1 MDLCHVNPEFNMY
14 DPEWPLRTYMP
25 QAPPAKFVFAEDWRR
40 GEAQDSLIS
49 QGCIVSGSRI
59 HGSILCPNVR
69 VHSFCSIEQSIL
81 MPGVRVGRHARIRKA
96 IIDRDVDIPRG
107 AMIGFNAEE
116 DRRRHTVSEGG
127 VVVVAAGE
135 EPYVAPISEEAL
147 RLEAEADRRG

>member
-1 MDLCHVNPEFNMY
+1 
-14 DPEWPLRTYMP
+14 MP

-49 QGCIVSGSRI
+49 QGCIVSGSQI

-69 VHSFCSIEQSIL
+69 VHSFCTIEESIL

-107 AMIGFNAEE
+107 ALDRLQSGRRQAPSHGFG
-116 DRRRHTVSEGG
+116 RRRG
-127 VVVVAAGE
+127 
-135 EPYVAPISEEAL
+135 
-147 RLEAEADRRG
+147 RRRRRR